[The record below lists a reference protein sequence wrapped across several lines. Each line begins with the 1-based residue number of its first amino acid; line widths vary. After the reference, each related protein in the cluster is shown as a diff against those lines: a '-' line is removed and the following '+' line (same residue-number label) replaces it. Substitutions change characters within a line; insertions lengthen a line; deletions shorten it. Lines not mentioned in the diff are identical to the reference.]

1 MKRREFLSLIGGS
14 ALSWP
19 LAAQAQPSPLPTIG
33 FFSTRPA
40 GGSEHLVAAFKRG
53 LADNGFI
60 EGQSVAI
67 EYRWAEGR
75 YERLPA
81 IAAELA
87 RRPISVLVATGGD
100 GPAAAAKAATSTI
113 PIVFALGSDPVELGL
128 VASYNRP
135 GGNLTGLTILTN
147 SMEPK
152 RLGLLHE
159 LVPHAST
166 VAVLLN
172 PDNPPAH
179 RQLKD
184 LEAAASAIG
193 LKLQVMHAKS
203 ERESETA
210 FGTMSQQRTP
220 ALFVAADPFFNAN
233 RRKIVALA
241 AEHGLPA
248 MYQFR
253 EYAEAGGLMSYG
265 NDIKDS
271 YRQVGNYAA
280 RILKGAKP
288 SDLPVLQAT
297 KFEFVVNM
305 KAAKALGVKFSD
317 NLISLADEVL
327 E

>member
-1 MKRREFLSLIGGS
+1 LAGS
-14 ALSWP
+14 VAGATVTGADDW
-19 LAAQAQPSPLPTIG
+19 I

-40 GGSEHLVAAFKRG
+40 LGSEHLVAAFERG
-53 LADNGFI
+53 LAENGFVK
-60 EGQSVAI
+60 GKTVAI

-75 YERLPA
+75 YERLPV
-81 IAAELA
+81 IAAELTQH
-87 RRPISVLVATGGD
+87 PVSVLVATGGD
-100 GPAAAAKAATSTI
+100 GPAAAAKAATSTV

-128 VASYNRP
+128 VSSYNRP
-135 GGNLTGLTILTN
+135 GGNLTGVTILTN

-159 LVPHAST
+159 LVPNAT
-166 VAVLLN
+166 AIAILLN
-172 PDNPPAH
+172 PDNPPAS

-184 LEAAASAIG
+184 LEAAADAIS
-193 LKLQVMHAKS
+193 LKLQVMRAKS
-203 ERESETA
+203 EREIETA
-210 FGTMSQQRTP
+210 FETMSQQRP
-220 ALFVAADPFFNAN
+220 SALFVAADPFFNSI
-233 RRKIVALA
+233 RRKIIALA
-241 AEHGLPA
+241 AQHRLPA

-265 NDIKDS
+265 NDVKDS
-271 YRQVGNYAA
+271 YRHVGDYAA

-288 SDLPVLQAT
+288 ADLPVLQAA
-297 KFEFVVNM
+297 KFEFIVNI